1 MKNYLNKANFAFDLG
16 NYEEAL
22 DLYLRFGDEYP
33 SLRNIIN
40 YNAKL
45 AYKRMNSVGTKR
57 IFLKRSVTIGILTTL
72 HCQFL
77 AQAIGQHLWRR
88 GFDVEYFHEA
98 PIKYPL
104 DYYFV
109 LCPQMFNSLPP
120 GEKRIVFQLEQST
133 SDRWIDNNYLQLLE
147 NSSAVIDYSLEN
159 IRFLKT
165 KGISYPLVY
174 HLPLFPI
181 TLEDQEQKTRDIDV
195 LFYGDSFSCERRRLL
210 LGLLEKQFNV
220 VIENNL
226 FGVDLWS
233 KLKRTKVV
241 INLHYYENA
250 LLETPRLMESLSHG
264 AMVISELAR
273 DSNDYPELAGPIKYF
288 VSGDGDGMMDAVR
301 DALKK
306 PTQRSDFL
314 TMTQKG
320 ENRFYFMLDRILIG
334 ANILSPDVIPELT
347 CEFPIEAES
356 ICLSMP
362 ETIDRRDSF
371 SAPKETD
378 IVIFDGIRKS
388 PGWQGCALSYR
399 VLAEKLS
406 KLDRPWSLIME
417 DDVVLPSNY
426 GKQLITIKKFLDQ
439 TEWNWSLFSGLIA
452 HLKEDVRVVDYR
464 IYEGTTFL
472 LIDRMT
478 STVFNIYRHEFLK
491 TLLAWDFRNM
501 DPESNTIDRYIENLP
516 NLRVVTTVP
525 FLVGHKEEVHSSLWN
540 FKNTQYTSMIEESER
555 LLSSKL
561 KNFLKKH

>member
-1 MKNYLNKANFAFDLG
+1 
-16 NYEEAL
+16 
-22 DLYLRFGDEYP
+22 
-33 SLRNIIN
+33 
-40 YNAKL
+40 
-45 AYKRMNSVGTKR
+45 MNSVGGKR
-57 IFLKRSVTIGILTTL
+57 IFLTRSVSIGILTTR
-72 HCQFL
+72 HCRFL
-77 AQAIGQHLWRR
+77 AEAIGQHLLRR
-88 GFDVEYFHEA
+88 GFDVEFFFEA
-98 PIKYPL
+98 PTKYPL

-133 SDRWIDNNYLQLLE
+133 SDRWIDNNYLKLLE

-159 IRFLKT
+159 IRFLRT

-181 TLEDQEQKTRDIDV
+181 TLEEQEQKTRDIDV
-195 LFYGDSFSCERRRLL
+195 LFYGDSLSCERRRSL
-210 LGLLEKQFNV
+210 LGLLEKKFNV

-226 FGVDLWS
+226 FGIDLWI

-241 INLHYYENA
+241 INLHYYENS

-264 AMVISELAR
+264 ATVVSELAK
-273 DSNDYPELAGPIKYF
+273 DSNDYPELVGLIKYF
-288 VSGDGDGMMDAVR
+288 VSGDGDGMIDAVR
-301 DALKK
+301 DALKN

-314 TMTQKG
+314 TMKQKG
-320 ENRFYFMLDRILIG
+320 EGRFYFMLDRILIG
-334 ANILSPDVIPELT
+334 ANILSPDVLPSLT
-347 CEFPIEAES
+347 CEFPIETDS

-371 SAPKETD
+371 SAPEETD
-378 IVIFDGIRKS
+378 IVLFDGIRRS
-388 PGWQGCALSYR
+388 PGWQGCALSYW

-417 DDVVLPSNY
+417 DDVVLPANY
-426 GKQLITIKKFLDQ
+426 GKQLATVKKFLDQ
-439 TEWNWSLFSGLIA
+439 TEWNWNLFSGLIA
-452 HLKEDVRVVDYR
+452 HLKEDARVIDYR

-472 LIDRMT
+472 LIDCMT

-491 TLLAWDFRNM
+491 TLLSWDFRNM
-501 DPESNTIDRYIENLP
+501 DPASNTIDRYIENLP

-540 FKNTQYTSMIEESER
+540 FKNTQYTKMIEESER

-561 KNFLKKH
+561 NNFILNS